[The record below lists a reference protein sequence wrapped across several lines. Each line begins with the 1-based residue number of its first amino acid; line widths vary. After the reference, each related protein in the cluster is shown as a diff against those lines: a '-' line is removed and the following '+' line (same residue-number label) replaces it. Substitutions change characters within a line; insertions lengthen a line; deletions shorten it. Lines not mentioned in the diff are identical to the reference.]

1 LEVDGGIS
9 MSWKMDDDVLI
20 YVLNELLESQRMV
33 DIFKVMM
40 EYEDFEM
47 DWLAEQFLSLLER
60 LDEYDGLSDRAGEF
74 LETIQRLNFRKMEA
88 SSGDVAELSDDD
100 SGEDSNFD
108 DDFDDFTPL
117 Y

>member
-1 LEVDGGIS
+1 

-88 SSGDVAELSDDD
+88 SSGDVAELSDHD

>member
-1 LEVDGGIS
+1 
-9 MSWKMDDDVLI
+9 MMDDDVLL
-20 YVLNELLESQRMV
+20 YVLNELLEGDRMV

-60 LDEYDGLSDRAGEF
+60 LDEYDGLSDRSGEF
-74 LETIQRLNFRKMEA
+74 ADAIQRLNFRKMEA
-88 SSGDVAELSDDD
+88 ASGDVAELSDSDEE
-100 SGEDSNFD
+100 GHNFD
-108 DDFDDFTPL
+108 DDFDDFTPM

>member
-1 LEVDGGIS
+1 

>member
-1 LEVDGGIS
+1 
-9 MSWKMDDDVLI
+9 MMMDDDVLL
-20 YVLNELLESQRMV
+20 YVLNELLEGDRMV

-60 LDEYDGLSDRAGEF
+60 LDEYDGLSDRSGEF
-74 LETIQRLNFRKMEA
+74 ADAIQRLNFRKMEA
-88 SSGDVAELSDDD
+88 ASGDVAELSDSDEE
-100 SGEDSNFD
+100 GHNFD
-108 DDFDDFTPL
+108 DDFDDFTPM

>member
-1 LEVDGGIS
+1 

-88 SSGDVAELSDDD
+88 SSGDVAELSDSDD
-100 SGEDSNFD
+100 EEQNFD
-108 DDFDDFTPL
+108 DDFDDFTPM

>member
-1 LEVDGGIS
+1 
-9 MSWKMDDDVLI
+9 
-20 YVLNELLESQRMV
+20 MV

>member
-1 LEVDGGIS
+1 
-9 MSWKMDDDVLI
+9 MRMMDDDVLL

-40 EYEDFEM
+40 EYEDYEM

-60 LDEYDGLSDRAGEF
+60 LDEYDGLSDRSGEF
-74 LETIQRLNFRKMEA
+74 YEAIQRLNFRKMEA
-88 SSGDVAELSDDD
+88 ASGDVAELSDV
-100 SGEDSNFD
+100 EDEDYNFD
-108 DDFDDFTPL
+108 DDFDDVTPM

>member
-1 LEVDGGIS
+1 

-60 LDEYDGLSDRAGEF
+60 LDEYDCLSDRAGEF

>member
-1 LEVDGGIS
+1 

-74 LETIQRLNFRKMEA
+74 LETIQRLNVRKMEA

>member
-1 LEVDGGIS
+1 
-9 MSWKMDDDVLI
+9 MDDDVLI

>member
-1 LEVDGGIS
+1 MRE
-9 MSWKMDDDVLI
+9 MDDDVLI
-20 YVLNELLESQRMV
+20 YILNELLESQRMV

-47 DWLAEQFLSLLER
+47 DWLAQQFLSLLER

-88 SSGDVAELSDDD
+88 SSGDVAELSDTDD
-100 SGEDSNFD
+100 EECFD

>member
-1 LEVDGGIS
+1 MRE
-9 MSWKMDDDVLI
+9 MDDDVLI
-20 YVLNELLESQRMV
+20 YILNELLESQRMV

-47 DWLAEQFLSLLER
+47 DWLAQQFLSLLER

-88 SSGDVAELSDDD
+88 SSGDVAELSDTDD
-100 SGEDSNFD
+100 EQSFD

>member
-1 LEVDGGIS
+1 

-47 DWLAEQFLSLLER
+47 DWLAEQFLSVLER

>member
-1 LEVDGGIS
+1 

-108 DDFDDFTPL
+108 DDFDDFTPSPL

>member
-1 LEVDGGIS
+1 

-74 LETIQRLNFRKMEA
+74 LETIKKLNFRKMEA
-88 SSGDVAELSDDD
+88 ASGDVAELSDVDD
-100 SGEDSNFD
+100 DEANFD

>member
-1 LEVDGGIS
+1 
-9 MSWKMDDDVLI
+9 MMMDDDVLL
-20 YVLNELLESQRMV
+20 YVLNELLEGDRMV

-74 LETIQRLNFRKMEA
+74 SEAIQRLNFRKMDA
-88 SSGDVAELSDDD
+88 ASGDVAELSDSDD
-100 SGEDSNFD
+100 DDYNFD
-108 DDFDDFTPL
+108 DDFEDVTPM

>member
-1 LEVDGGIS
+1 

-60 LDEYDGLSDRAGEF
+60 LDESMAYQTVQESSLKLFRNLISERWRLL
-74 LETIQRLNFRKMEA
+74 LET
-88 SSGDVAELSDDD
+88 
-100 SGEDSNFD
+100 
-108 DDFDDFTPL
+108 
-117 Y
+117 